1 MKSKKILYY
10 VLTSIAVG
18 VVYLSYSSYTSKQQV
33 SNTLLEDNIEA
44 LSSNTESGANLY
56 NSDPIDCD
64 EPYQYKKRIS
74 CVSDG
79 TEPCNPSDCF

>member
-56 NSDPIDCD
+56 NSDPYKCAR
-64 EPYQYKKRIS
+64 PYDYKYRVS

-79 TEPCNPSDCF
+79 TEPCNPSDCY